1 MNNLANSLRRA
12 LLVGVALLG
21 ATGAQAEEKKKLD
34 WDKGWQERPMRMPDV
49 PKSEYTPEQQRVF
62 NNVLERFKN
71 YKVKEL
77 PGPFRAYIR
86 NPLVLE
92 GVINL
97 VDSDIKGGA
106 LGHRLTRL
114 VGTVVGG
121 FWRAQFEF
129 FAQSREAEKDG
140 VSPEVIEAIRLGEVP
155 KFTKADEQLV
165 YDTVREITDT
175 KTLSAASFQ
184 RARDML
190 GDQAAADLMHF
201 TAFFTMIAITN
212 VVFDIQVPEPFPA
225 RPLPP
230 LPAATR
236 PAG

>member
-1 MNNLANSLRRA
+1 MNTLGNNLKYA
-12 LLVGVALLG
+12 LLIGAALLG
-21 ATGAQAEEKKKLD
+21 SRGAQAEEKKHLE
-34 WDKGWQERPMRMPDV
+34 WDKGWQERPMRLPDV
-49 PKSEYTPEQQRVF
+49 PESEYTPEQRRAVD
-62 NNVLERFKN
+62 NVMERFKN
-71 YKVKEL
+71 YKVKGL
-77 PGPFRAYIR
+77 PGPFRAYVR

-97 VDSDIKGGA
+97 VDADIKGGT

-121 FWRAQFEF
+121 IWRAQFEF
-129 FAQSREAEKDG
+129 FAQSREAAKEG
-140 VSPEVIEAIRLGEVP
+140 VSPEVIEALRLGEVP

-175 KTLSAASFQ
+175 KKLSDESFQ

-190 GDQAAADLMHF
+190 GDQAAAELMHF
-201 TAFFTMIAITN
+201 TAFFTMVAITN
-212 VVFDIQVPEPFPA
+212 VTFDIQVPEPFPG

-230 LPAATR
+230 LPVAH
-236 PAG
+236 PDGP